1 MNGQKK
7 KVRVRSTGKEEEEE
21 KENMTKQQTTSC
33 SRNSSPSTS
42 LSSSSSSSSD
52 EREYQMQELR
62 DRLKS
67 SRGSRFDLIEKE
79 FQLNSG
85 WSKFSRKAL
94 LHDFVIHPDNRFV
107 CLTSFPHSSLSPSL

>member
-1 MNGQKK
+1 MTGKK

-33 SRNSSPSTS
+33 SRNSSPST
-42 LSSSSSSSSD
+42 SSSSSSSD